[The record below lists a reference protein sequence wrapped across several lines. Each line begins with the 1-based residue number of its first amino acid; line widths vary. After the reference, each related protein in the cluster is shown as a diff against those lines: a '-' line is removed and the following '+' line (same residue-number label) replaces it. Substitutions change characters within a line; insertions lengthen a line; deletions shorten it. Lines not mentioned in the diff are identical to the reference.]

1 MSKHS
6 PYIEETLAA
15 HQGLRYLE
23 KAQILEGDVAF
34 ECCYE
39 PASGFQPSI
48 PENSYL
54 RDSPHFISDSWEIAI
69 FLASE
74 LADSNDGYPLTCILD
89 TKRLDSIV
97 KNQEVE
103 SIADLH
109 INIVPVAGLGVHR
122 DGHVES
128 KVDLRT
134 NTVSFLYT
142 CCLLLGEP
150 KIAQLPLPEFIIEA
164 VLPFLYRLSYV
175 ERFGLQE
182 ARDNLWG
189 EYAHGKDGLLERKE
203 EYTEMGFDTLT
214 KNSKCL
220 CGSGQKFKRCHR
232 SVYKSILSRASD
244 SLNK

>member
-1 MSKHS
+1 MSKHF
-6 PYIEETLAA
+6 PYIEKTLAA

-23 KAQILEGDVAF
+23 KSQVLEGDLAF

-39 PASGFQPSI
+39 PASGFQHSI

-54 RDSPHFISDSWEIAI
+54 RNSPHFISDSWKSAI
-69 FLASE
+69 YLAPE
-74 LADSNDGYPLTCILD
+74 YADQNEGYPLTCISD

-97 KNQEVE
+97 ENQEVANK
-103 SIADLH
+103 ADLH
-109 INIVPVAGLGVHR
+109 INTKSPPYV
-122 DGHVES
+122 
-128 KVDLRT
+128 
-134 NTVSFLYT
+134 

-150 KIAQLPLPEFIIEA
+150 RIAKLPLPEFIVEA

-189 EYAHGKDGLLERKE
+189 EYKHGKEGLLERKE
-203 EYTEMGFDTLT
+203 EYTAMGFDALT
-214 KNSKCL
+214 KNSKCS

-232 SVYKSILSRASD
+232 SVHKSILSRASD
-244 SLNK
+244 SQNK

>member
-6 PYIEETLAA
+6 PYIEEVLAT
-15 HQGLRYLE
+15 HQGLQYLD
-23 KAQILEGDVAF
+23 KVQILWGHVAF

-39 PASGFQPSI
+39 PASGFQHDI
-48 PENSYL
+48 PEDSYL
-54 RDSPHFISDSWEIAI
+54 RDSPHFISDSWEISI
-69 FLASE
+69 FLGPK

-97 KNQEVE
+97 KNQAVE
-103 SIADLH
+103 SKADLH
-109 INIVPVAGLGVHR
+109 INIVPVTGLGVHR

-128 KVDLRT
+128 KADLRT
-134 NTVSFLYT
+134 NIMSFLYT

-175 ERFGLQE
+175 EHFGLQR

-189 EYAHGKDGLLERKE
+189 EYAHGKKGLLERKE
-203 EYTEMGFDTLT
+203 EYAEMGFDALT

-232 SVYKSILSRASD
+232 SDYKSILSRASNSQD
-244 SLNK
+244 K

>member
-1 MSKHS
+1 MSKHF
-6 PYIEETLAA
+6 PYIKETLAT
-15 HQGLRYLE
+15 HQGLRYL
-23 KAQILEGDVAF
+23 KKIQVLKGDVAF

-39 PASGFQPSI
+39 PALGFKPNI

-54 RDSPHFISDSWEIAI
+54 RHSPHFISDSWKIAI
-69 FLASE
+69 CLAPE
-74 LADSNDGYPLTCILD
+74 HTDPNEEYPLTCILD
-89 TKRLDSIV
+89 AKRLDIV
-97 KNQEVE
+97 VENQEVE

-109 INIVPVAGLGVHR
+109 INT
-122 DGHVES
+122 ES
-128 KVDLRT
+128 PP
-134 NTVSFLYT
+134 YM
-142 CCLLLGEP
+142 CCLLLGKP

-164 VLPFLYRLSYV
+164 VVPFLYRLSYV

-189 EYAHGKDGLLERKE
+189 EYAHGKEGLLERKE

-244 SLNK
+244 SQDK